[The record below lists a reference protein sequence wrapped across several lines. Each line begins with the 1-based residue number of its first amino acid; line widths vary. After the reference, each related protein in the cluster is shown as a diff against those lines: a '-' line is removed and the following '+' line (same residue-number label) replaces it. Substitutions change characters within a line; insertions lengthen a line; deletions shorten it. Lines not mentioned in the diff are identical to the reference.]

1 MQPIRLDAYLAT
13 QHKQYSRTQIKK
25 LIDDGFV
32 LVNGETRKPSF
43 LLHGGENIEMVR
55 RAPEIPKAEAEEIP
69 LDILYED
76 DSLMV
81 INKAA
86 GMVVHPAPGHYKGTL
101 VSAVL
106 HHLAGGR
113 QSAPPEPPDVA
124 PSDGMNPILVRD
136 NFRPGIVH
144 RLDKGTTGLIIVA
157 KTDVALRTLM
167 SQFKDRKVD
176 KTYQAI
182 VFGSFKQKAGTID
195 KAIGRDT
202 LHRRKFSS
210 RTRFARNAVTH
221 WEVVRAFTGLSLVKV
236 GLETGR
242 THQIRVHLS
251 ENRHPIAGDTV
262 YGAKSFISSIKKE
275 ETAALLEGLT
285 RPMLHAWKISFRH
298 PTSRELMT
306 FEAPLPE
313 DFKSV
318 LASAETL

>member
-1 MQPIRLDAYLAT
+1 LKTIRLDQYLAS

-76 DSLMV
+76 DALMV

-106 HHLAGGR
+106 HHLAGER
-113 QSAPPEPPDVA
+113 LRASPEPPQA
-124 PSDGMNPILVRD
+124 FSDGVNPIRERD
-136 NFRPGIVH
+136 PFRPGIVH

-157 KTDVALRTLM
+157 KTDVAQRAM
-167 SQFKDRKVD
+167 MNQFKDRKVE
-176 KTYQAI
+176 KTYQAL
-182 VFGSFKQKAGTID
+182 VFGNFKQKAGTID

-202 LHRRKFSS
+202 QHRRKFSS
-210 RTRFARNAVTH
+210 RTRFARSAVTH
-221 WEVVRAFTGLSLVKV
+221 WDLARSFKGLSLLKIR
-236 GLETGR
+236 LETGR

-251 ENRHPIAGDTV
+251 ENHHPIVGDTV
-262 YGAKSFISSIKKE
+262 YGAKSFLSSIKQE
-275 ETAALLEGLT
+275 DTASLLESLT
-285 RPMLHAWKISFRH
+285 RPMLHAWRLSFRH
-298 PTSRELMT
+298 PVSSETVA

-313 DFKSV
+313 DFRSV
-318 LASAETL
+318 LESAESL